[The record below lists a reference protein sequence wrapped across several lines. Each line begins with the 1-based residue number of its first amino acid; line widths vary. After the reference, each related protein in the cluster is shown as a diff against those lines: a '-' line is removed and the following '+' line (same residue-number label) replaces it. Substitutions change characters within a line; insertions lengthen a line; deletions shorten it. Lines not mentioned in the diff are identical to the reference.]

1 MGTHVAREREREGR
15 TGWVHTWLG
24 RGRGK
29 DRVGTHVARER
40 EREGQGGYTRG

>member
-1 MGTHVAREREREGR
+1 MGTHVARERE
-15 TGWVHTWLG
+15 
-24 RGRGK
+24 RGK